1 MFSTTKH
8 EMNDNL
14 IEFHDCFESLYKSGN
29 HKAFCLLG
37 NYSDVF
43 RSLKQPKPTRNNQT

>member
-1 MFSTTKH
+1 
-8 EMNDNL
+8 MNDNL

-37 NYSDVF
+37 NYSDVCHYPF
-43 RSLKQPKPTRNNQT
+43 TFAMALWY